1 MQPWVANLLPIPIT
15 QLMIGTAILDTVIGI
30 CLLFNIY
37 VWVVALIGFLHVSG
51 VLIVTGITDVT
62 VRDIAI
68 AYCAFALMIETLPE
82 FVTLRLPFLK

>member
-51 VLIVTGITDVT
+51 VLIVIGITDVT

-68 AYCAFALMIETLPE
+68 AYCALALMIETLPE